1 MKTFLPAEVED
12 NKRGWVLIDVE
23 NKALGRAAVQ
33 IANVLRGRNKAA
45 YCPHID
51 IGDFVVVINAKKVK
65 LTGRKEDQKV
75 YQRFTG
81 YRSGQKEMTASALR
95 QKHPDDLVKLAV
107 RGMLPRNHQS
117 RTLMKRLK
125 VYAGAEHPHAAQK
138 PAV

>member
-1 MKTFLPAEVED
+1 MKTFVPPKVED

-23 NKALGRAAVQ
+23 NKALGRVAVQ

-45 YCPHID
+45 YCPHMD
-51 IGDFVVVINAKKVK
+51 IGDFVVVINAEKVK
-65 LTGRKEDQKV
+65 LTGRKEEQKI

-81 YRSGQKEMTASALR
+81 YRSGLKEMTAAAMR
-95 QKHPDDLVKLAV
+95 QKHPDDIVKLAV

-117 RTLMKRLK
+117 RTLLKRLK

-138 PAV
+138 PAA

>member
-1 MKTFLPAEVED
+1 MKTFVPERVED
-12 NKRGWVLIDVE
+12 NQRGWVLVDVQD
-23 NKALGRAAVQ
+23 KALGRVAVQ
-33 IANVLRGRNKAA
+33 IANVLRGRNKVA
-45 YCPHID
+45 YCPHMD
-51 IGDFVVVINAKKVK
+51 IGDFVVVVNADKVK
-65 LTGRKEDQKV
+65 LTGRKEEQKI

-81 YRSGQKEMTASALR
+81 YRSGQKEMTAAALR
-95 QKHPDDLVKLAV
+95 QKHPDHLVKLAV